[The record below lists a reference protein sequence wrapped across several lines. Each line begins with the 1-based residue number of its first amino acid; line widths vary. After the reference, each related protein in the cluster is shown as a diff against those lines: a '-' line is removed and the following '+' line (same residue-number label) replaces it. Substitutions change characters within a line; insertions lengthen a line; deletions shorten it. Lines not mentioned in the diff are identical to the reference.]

1 MKKYTEKQ
9 IESFKEMIN
18 NGIIS
23 QINGDCELCRR
34 IAKDIH
40 EIDEG
45 YFTFE
50 NVSTNEVV
58 NEWRER
64 GEDWI
69 LLETIINNQSER
81 NKERLMEHLLKEYK
95 EYFPL
100 TEINRKSMIELLH
113 LPFFATKEDIL
124 NELKEIL

>member
-64 GEDWI
+64 GEDWD
-69 LLETIINNQSER
+69 LLKTIINNQSER
-81 NKERLMEHLLKEYK
+81 NKERLMEYLLKEYN

-100 TEINRKSMIELLH
+100 TEINRKSMIKLLELRDY
-113 LPFFATKEDIL
+113 ATKEDIL

>member
-1 MKKYTEKQ
+1 MKKYTGKQ

-23 QINGDCELCRR
+23 QIDGDPELCRK

-50 NVSTNEVV
+50 NLSTNEIV
-58 NEWRER
+58 NQWDAR
-64 GEDWI
+64 GEKGYLIDRLIERYDKPEII
-69 LLETIINNQSER
+69 LKDIVKTYSEYLFPDQVDRRYII
-81 NKERLMEHLLKEYK
+81 KLLGLRDY
-95 EYFPL
+95 
-100 TEINRKSMIELLH
+100 
-113 LPFFATKEDIL
+113 ATKEEII
-124 NELKEIL
+124 NELKDVL